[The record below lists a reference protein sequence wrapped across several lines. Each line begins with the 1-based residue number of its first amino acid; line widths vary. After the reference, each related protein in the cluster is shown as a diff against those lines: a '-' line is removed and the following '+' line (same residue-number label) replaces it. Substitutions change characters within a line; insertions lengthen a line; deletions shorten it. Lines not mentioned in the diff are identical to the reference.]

1 MIGDGWDDTPS
12 VRPGPQE
19 SEAPRAP
26 GEKLRVCVV
35 TGTRAE
41 FGLLRPVMRA
51 IHQHQSLELAV
62 IAAGSHLISPATT
75 FHEVKQHF
83 NIAEVVPMQIAGK
96 TGRAEDVEATARG
109 VARFGR
115 AFVNLRP
122 DWVVVLGDRIEA
134 FAAGIAASIGGFALV
149 HIHGGDRAEGIADES
164 MRHALTKLAS
174 IHFPASPASAERIVR
189 MGEDA
194 TRVHQVGSPAIDD
207 LASIEVMPDD
217 QYNAMGSP
225 TVVFLMHP
233 VGQPLEVE
241 EAQASAVL
249 DGLRD
254 ERVVALMPN
263 FDPGRDGIVRA
274 LANVSATRTNVVIA
288 EHLPRE
294 QFVGLLK
301 RMTTV
306 QGVLVGN
313 SSAGLIEAAAL
324 RVPVVDIGSRQSGR
338 ERVANVVHTPF
349 AQSESVQQSVQRA
362 RSLDVSNLAHPY
374 GDGKTGPRIASVLA
388 SVNPRDGQLLRKKCS
403 Y

>member
-12 VRPGPQE
+12 VRPGGRE
-19 SEAPRAP
+19 SEAAAP
-26 GEKLRVCVV
+26 GAKLRVCVV

-41 FGLLRPVMRA
+41 FGLLKPVMRA
-51 IHQHQSLELAV
+51 IHGHANLELAV
-62 IAAGSHLISPATT
+62 IAAGSHLVSPALTL
-75 FHEVKQHF
+75 HEVKKHF

-96 TGRAEDVEATARG
+96 TGRAEDVESTARG

-122 DWVVVLGDRIEA
+122 DWVIVLGDRIEA
-134 FAAGIAASIGGFALV
+134 FAAGIAASIGGFALA

-164 MRHALTKLAS
+164 MRHALTKLAA
-174 IHFPASPASAERIVR
+174 IHFPASPMSAERIVR

-194 TRVHQVGSPAIDD
+194 TRVHLVGSPAMDE
-207 LASIEVMPDD
+207 LGAIEVLPEEE
-217 QYNAMGSP
+217 YTALGSP
-225 TVVFLMHP
+225 TAVFLMHP

-263 FDPGRDGIVRA
+263 FDPGRDGVVRA
-274 LANVSATRTNVVIA
+274 IGAATSSRTNVVVA

-294 QFVGLLK
+294 KFVGLLK
-301 RMTTV
+301 RIRTAK
-306 QGVLVGN
+306 GVLVGN

-338 ERVANVVHTPF
+338 ERVGNVVHTPF
-349 AQSESVQQSVQRA
+349 AQSDAVRQAVAKA
-362 RSLDVSNLAHPY
+362 RGLDLSNLAHPY
-374 GDGKTGPRIASVLA
+374 GDGSSGKKIAKVLA
-388 SVNPRDGQLLRKKCS
+388 SVSPRDGQLLRKRCAF
-403 Y
+403 